1 MCPPGD
7 ECVGDG
13 DADLTGQVVIA
24 GAREAERVI
33 RDGARLVTR
42 RHLDRGDRNDTFE
55 HPRDQWRGD
64 AVIAIAPLPGDSDE
78 TRLGQLEE
86 VLARGRTRD
95 PGEIGKLA
103 AGQGLPTHQGGKDG
117 CARGIADER
126 RNLDQICRR
135 DHARILPLGPEAKQ
149 ETRLRRAPN
158 RSLATVG
165 GLAAKVTPH
174 QRGSP

>member
-1 MCPPGD
+1 M
-7 ECVGDG
+7 
-13 DADLTGQVVIA
+13 
-24 GAREAERVI
+24 ARRCGNS
-33 RDGARLVTR
+33 DS
-42 RHLDRGDRNDTFE
+42 
-55 HPRDQWRGD
+55 
-64 AVIAIAPLPGDSDE
+64 APACDSDE

-158 RSLATVG
+158 RSLATAG
-165 GLAAKVTPH
+165 GLAAKVTHTSEAHHEAPGH
-174 QRGSP
+174 SR